1 MKFVLSVVYTMHSTE
16 VLVVGGGGTGIG
28 IARDLAMRGVDV
40 TLVDRGGLGIGT
52 TGRSHGLLHSGA
64 RYAEADA
71 AGARECI
78 VENEILRDIAGACIR
93 DTGGYFIRLEDD
105 DPEYFE
111 EKYEACLD
119 HDIPAERLSPEQARE
134 DVPDLSEDV
143 TEVMAVPDGV
153 IYPSRL
159 VAATAADAR
168 DHGAT
173 ILPDAPVTDLLK
185 DDGRVIGAAV
195 DHDVGKIHADHV
207 VNATGAWA
215 GQLGDMAGVDVE
227 MKPTRGVMI
236 CQEYEGLD
244 RVLNRARDPD
254 DGDIVIPHA
263 DEVVL
268 GTTSVEVDDPDEYET
283 EEWEVERTI
292 EECAAMFPPAANAH
306 ETRTYWGVRPLYAP
320 EEAET
325 GGARGISRGFFV
337 LDHDERDEV
346 DGFTSVVGGK
356 LTTHRMMA
364 EAAADAIADRL
375 DVEEPSRTAEEPL
388 YASDDPDTL
397 DALVDE
403 FDIDGPAD
411 ADVIGSG
418 Q

>member
-1 MKFVLSVVYTMHSTE
+1 MHSTD
-16 VLVVGGGGTGIG
+16 VLVVGGGGTGTG
-28 IARDLAMRGVDV
+28 IARDLAMRDIDV

-64 RYAEADA
+64 RYAEADE

-78 VENEILRDIAGACIR
+78 VENEILREIAGACIR

-105 DPEYFE
+105 DPDYFD

-119 HDIPAERLSPEQARE
+119 YEIPAERIPVEQARE
-134 DVPDLSEDV
+134 AVPDLADDV
-143 TEVMAVPDGV
+143 AEVMEVPDGV

-168 DHGAT
+168 EHGAT

-185 DDGRVIGAAV
+185 DDERVIGAAV

-236 CQEYEGLD
+236 CQEYEGLGT
-244 RVLNRARDPD
+244 VLNRARDPD

-263 DEVVL
+263 DEVIL
-268 GTTSVEVDDPDEYET
+268 GTTSVEVDDPDEYE
-283 EEWEVERTI
+283 EADWEVERTI
-292 EECAAMFPPAANAH
+292 EECAAIFPPAADAP

-337 LDHDERDEV
+337 LDHDERDGV
-346 DGFTSVVGGK
+346 GGFISVVGGK

-364 EAAADAIADRL
+364 EAAADAIAERL
-375 DVEEPSRTAEEPL
+375 GVDEPCRTADEQL
-388 YASDDPDTL
+388 YAHDDPATL
-397 DALVDE
+397 DALVEE

-411 ADVIGSG
+411 ADVVGRA

>member
-1 MKFVLSVVYTMHSTE
+1 MPSLERMMHSTE
-16 VLVVGGGGTGIG
+16 VLVVGGGGTGTG
-28 IARDLAMRGVDV
+28 IARDLAMRGLDV
-40 TLVDRGGLGIGT
+40 TLIDRGGLGIGT

-64 RYAEADA
+64 RYAESDA

-78 VENEILRDIAGACIR
+78 VENDILRDIAGECIR
-93 DTGGYFIRLEDD
+93 DTGGYFVRLADD

-111 EKYEACLD
+111 EKYQACLE
-119 HDIPAERLSPEQARE
+119 HDIPAERISPEEARE
-134 DVPDLSEDV
+134 AVPDLAEDV
-143 TEVMAVPDGV
+143 EEVMVVPDGV

-168 DHGAT
+168 EHGAA
-173 ILPDAPVTDLLK
+173 IYPDAPVTELLR

-195 DHDVGKIHADHV
+195 DHGIGKIHADHI

-215 GQLGDMAGVDVE
+215 GQLGDMAGVDIE

-236 CQEYEGLD
+236 AQEYDGLD
-244 RVLNRARDPD
+244 IVLNRARDPD

-263 DEVVL
+263 EQVVL
-268 GTTSVEVDDPDEYET
+268 GTTSVEVEDPDEYEKAD
-283 EEWEVERTI
+283 WEIERTI
-292 EECAAMFPPAANAH
+292 EECAEMFPPAAEAP

-337 LDHDERDEV
+337 LDHEERDGVE
-346 DGFTSVVGGK
+346 GFTSVVGGK

-364 EAAADAIADRL
+364 EAAADSIAERL
-375 DVEEPSRTAEEPL
+375 GVDEPSQTTEKPL
-388 YASDDPDTL
+388 YASQDPEQL
-397 DALVDE
+397 DELVAE
-403 FDIDGPAD
+403 FDIDGPSD
-411 ADVIGSG
+411 ADVIGSV

>member
-1 MKFVLSVVYTMHSTE
+1 MHSTD
-16 VLVVGGGGTGIG
+16 VLVVGGGGTGTG
-28 IARDLAMRGVDV
+28 IARDLAMRDIDV

-64 RYAEADA
+64 RYAEADE

-78 VENEILRDIAGACIR
+78 VENEILREIAGACIR

-105 DPEYFE
+105 DPDYFD

-119 HDIPAERLSPEQARE
+119 YEIPAERIPVEQARE
-134 DVPDLSEDV
+134 AVPDLADDV
-143 TEVMAVPDGV
+143 AEVMEVPDGV

-168 DHGAT
+168 EHGAT
-173 ILPDAPVTDLLK
+173 ILPDAPVSDLLK
-185 DDGRVIGAAV
+185 DDERVIGAAV

-236 CQEYEGLD
+236 CQEYEGLGT
-244 RVLNRARDPD
+244 VLNRARDPD

-263 DEVVL
+263 DEVIL
-268 GTTSVEVDDPDEYET
+268 GTTSVEVDDPDEYE
-283 EEWEVERTI
+283 EADWEVEHTV
-292 EECAAMFPPAANAH
+292 EECAAIFPPAADAP

-337 LDHDERDEV
+337 LDHDERDGV
-346 DGFTSVVGGK
+346 GGFTSVVGGK

-364 EAAADAIADRL
+364 EAAADAIAERL
-375 DVEEPSRTAEEPL
+375 GVDEPCRTADEQL
-388 YASDDPDTL
+388 YAHDDPATL
-397 DALVDE
+397 DALVEE

-411 ADVIGSG
+411 ADVVGRA